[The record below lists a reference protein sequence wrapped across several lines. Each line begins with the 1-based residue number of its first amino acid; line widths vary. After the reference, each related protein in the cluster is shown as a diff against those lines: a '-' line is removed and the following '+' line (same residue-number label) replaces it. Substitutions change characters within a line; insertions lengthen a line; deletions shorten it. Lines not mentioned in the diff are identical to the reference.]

1 MAYYNPYGYNP
12 MINQQNRLQQLEMQ
26 NQQQQMFNNPMMN
39 QGINNQTQQQFI
51 KCRPVSSIEEAK
63 ASMIDLDGTLSVF
76 LNISNEEIYTKQ
88 ITLNGTPNFE
98 VYRKAPILAQND
110 SNVSINIEL
119 LNNKI
124 KSLEGKIEALERE
137 VNKYDESIT
146 NVRSN
151 VRSNISNSKSDA
163 NNVTNVWEQSRN
175 EQSDS
180 NEPR

>member
-39 QGINNQTQQQFI
+39 QGMNNQTQQQFI

-151 VRSNISNSKSDA
+151 VRANISNSKSDA
-163 NNVTNVWEQSRN
+163 NDVANVWEQSRN
-175 EQSDS
+175 EQSNS

>member
-1 MAYYNPYGYNP
+1 MAYYNTYGYNP

-39 QGINNQTQQQFI
+39 QGMNNQTQQQFI

-98 VYRKAPILAQND
+98 VYRKAPILTQND

-119 LNNKI
+119 
-124 KSLEGKIEALERE
+124 A
-137 VNKYDESIT
+137 
-146 NVRSN
+146 
-151 VRSNISNSKSDA
+151 
-163 NNVTNVWEQSRN
+163 
-175 EQSDS
+175 
-180 NEPR
+180 

>member
-98 VYRKAPILAQND
+98 IYRKAPILAQND

-151 VRSNISNSKSDA
+151 ISNSKSDA
-163 NNVTNVWEQSRN
+163 NDVTNVWEQSRN

-180 NEPR
+180 NESR

>member
-26 NQQQQMFNNPMMN
+26 NQQQQMLNNQMMN
-39 QGINNQTQQQFI
+39 QGMNNQTQQQFI

-124 KSLEGKIEALERE
+124 KSLEDKIEALERE

-151 VRSNISNSKSDA
+151 ISNSKSDA
-163 NNVTNVWEQSRN
+163 NDITNVWEQSRN

-180 NEPR
+180 NESR

>member
-39 QGINNQTQQQFI
+39 QGIINQTQQQFI

-110 SNVSINIEL
+110 SNASINIEL

-163 NNVTNVWEQSRN
+163 NDVTNVWEQSCN

-180 NEPR
+180 NESR

>member
-39 QGINNQTQQQFI
+39 QGMNNQTQQQFI

-98 VYRKAPILAQND
+98 IYRKAPILAQND
-110 SNVSINIEL
+110 SNMSINIEF
-119 LNNKI
+119 I
-124 KSLEGKIEALERE
+124 K
-137 VNKYDESIT
+137 
-146 NVRSN
+146 
-151 VRSNISNSKSDA
+151 
-163 NNVTNVWEQSRN
+163 
-175 EQSDS
+175 
-180 NEPR
+180 